1 MFGFLLTDSN
11 GTRQMMSR
19 GCQTEEHRALRAASK
34 LLRGERVLEATA
46 NLAPPLFSS
55 FLLFPF
61 RSLGLVSCWFVA
73 VSSWCV
79 AVSCWFVAAVSYERS
94 IGHAR
99 EKEKDFLVNGQLSNW
114 IDRSRVDRGQQPHKT
129 TLEKL
134 IHPKEA

>member
-34 LLRGERVLEATA
+34 LLFGERVTSWKR
-46 NLAPPLFSS
+46 PRIWHHRFSF
-55 FLLFPF
+55 FLVFPF
-61 RSLGLVSCWFVA
+61 GSLGLVSCWFVA
-73 VSSWCV
+73 VSSWFV
-79 AVSCWFVAAVSYERS
+79 AVSPWFVAAVSYETS

-114 IDRSRVDRGQQPHKT
+114 IDRSRAATPQNHN
-129 TLEKL
+129 
-134 IHPKEA
+134 